1 MIGMSLLS
9 FLVLFAIAVVVAAL
23 FHFVLRYRF
32 LEGIDSFLGKTAAGW
47 LGGWL
52 SSPVLGHWLFK
63 IDQIYVI
70 PAILGAITAVFLSV
84 LCWKASAK
92 ACGGRTPG

>member
-1 MIGMSLLS
+1 MIGMSLVS
-9 FLVLFAIAVVVAAL
+9 FVVLLVIAVVVAAL

-32 LEGIDSFLGKTAAGW
+32 LEGIDSFLGKIAAGW

-52 SSPVLGHWLFK
+52 GSPVLGHWLFK
-63 IDQIYVI
+63 VDQIYVI

-84 LCWKASAK
+84 LCCKACAK
-92 ACGGRTPG
+92 AGARTPG